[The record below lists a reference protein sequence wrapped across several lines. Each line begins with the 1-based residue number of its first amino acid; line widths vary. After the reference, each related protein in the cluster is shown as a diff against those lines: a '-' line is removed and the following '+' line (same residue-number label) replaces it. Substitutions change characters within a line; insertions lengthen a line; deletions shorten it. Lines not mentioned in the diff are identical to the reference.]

1 MFFGTNL
8 IAKLTNDLKSNY
20 DMDNYNDFNQKHVT
34 TYIYTIS
41 SQEGFEAPEDEQ
53 QQEQQVEYYDPDAVQ
68 YEEYQYEEEE
78 QDEY

>member
-20 DMDNYNDFNQKHVT
+20 DVDNYNDFNQKLVT
-34 TYIYTIS
+34 TMS